1 MSQSLVSNTNW
12 ALFFFVCDTMCVTV
26 SHTSFVKTVKTRGFF
41 SGFEKITRIIEKTK
55 TRETLFVFEMIRVFS
70 RNQLKMHRF

>member
-1 MSQSLVSNTNW
+1 LPAGNW
-12 ALFFFVCDTMCVTV
+12 PEGCFFPEGKKERLRASDQG
-26 SHTSFVKTVKTRGFF
+26 KNKTRGFF
-41 SGFEKITRIIEKTK
+41 SGFEKVTRIIEKTK